1 MAPKR
6 TKKPGTRKNRHKCPL
21 LVPHERAFGRA
32 LACHSWLSLVLQ
44 GAADLDLRGYIK
56 DNLYPRKSSNIP
68 RTMACKQAAMSWIF
82 NGAGSFE
89 KLPVQEDG
97 PRTYH
102 SERSEESQN
111 ECAEAKHIKIQDFS
125 CLTTFHCNSIFA
137 LLLSF
142 PKSLNFLLSP
152 LEFAGEPLHFVPA

>member
-1 MAPKR
+1 M
-6 TKKPGTRKNRHKCPL
+6 
-21 LVPHERAFGRA
+21 PHERAFGRA

-89 KLPVQEDG
+89 KLPVQEDR
-97 PRTYH
+97 PRMP
-102 SERSEESQN
+102 SA
-111 ECAEAKHIKIQDFS
+111 AE
-125 CLTTFHCNSIFA
+125 L
-137 LLLSF
+137 
-142 PKSLNFLLSP
+142 
-152 LEFAGEPLHFVPA
+152 G